1 MNLFETVEEKHE
13 RALRIVDE
21 LRRIVDSR
29 WDYAVRLLKELEDIL
44 KEPY

>member
-13 RALRIVDE
+13 RALQIVDE

-29 WDYAVRLLKELEDIL
+29 WDYAQRLLKELEDIL